1 MVSWLTRFSLKN
13 VAAIVLLVVL
23 VTGGGL
29 YEATQLKMEA
39 MPDIDFPVIVAITPY
54 PGASPEDI
62 DQKVTG
68 PIEKEV
74 MGVKGVQKVT
84 SVSAD
89 STSVVVAQFDFDAD
103 LDKAQQAMQDSIH
116 RLKLP
121 DGVMDT
127 TFNRFGFN
135 TYPLITLA
143 VTSDKK
149 NTATLERWVTDK
161 AKPELEA
168 IDGVGEVQVKGEGAK
183 AIYIRL
189 KPEQLKKYNLSLQ
202 QVEQALQSANLS
214 LPVGDLKSG
223 SVDMPI
229 RIDQKITNIDQLKNY
244 ELTVPAN
251 PGEGIQDAFN
261 QIGQG
266 MGQLGQAVGGLGQ
279 AVSGL
284 GQAVNGLGQGMGQL
298 SQGMAILQMAQAKQA
313 QIIGDQVELN
323 KTLQELQKNP
333 GNAGLKAKAA
343 GLQRDIAI
351 NMAVLKQLGEKM
363 KSANASPNPM
373 LSRSNINMAGRPSL
387 PSAKTKKPEM
397 KDPEIKTVKLGDIA
411 TVTESAD
418 DNTMI
423 TRTDGKPSVNID
435 IIKNPDANVIDV
447 ADQVNKQIAELK
459 KANPDIHIIKL
470 FDQSEGVK
478 ASIRSMIREGFLGA
492 LFASL
497 IILLFLRKFRIT
509 LISIVS
515 IPVSILAAIIL
526 LKQADISLNI
536 MTLGG
541 IAVAIGRVVDDSIVV
556 IENIYRHMMRKPER
570 TSEIIFLATKEVAAA
585 ITSST
590 LTTVSVFIPLGF
602 IDGIVG
608 KVFYPFALTVA
619 IALLCSLIVAVTIVP
634 VLSKIMLLRGTKM
647 RADRSHSR
655 FASGYKMALAWV
667 LRHKAIVLSGSIAL
681 LALSLGLI
689 PLVGTSFLPSD
700 KDKAMQVNLK
710 MPSGTDLQKTNEIAG
725 KIEAILKKHKE
736 VEIISTSVGNLRGQ
750 LMSDGSIGSPNRAA
764 IFVKLADRTNMDP
777 FLNQVRTEL
786 KPLGQEGEIEVTE
799 VKSVGP
805 PSSSISVSVQG
816 NSMAQIKDVTEALT
830 SRLKHVYGLTNVSNN
845 LSAGRKIVNIHVDDA
860 KAAQKGLVAQQ
871 VAFTIRGLLDA
882 DKLFEIENGAM
893 SQDVRLGLEE
903 KNLNSIDKLK
913 EIQILS
919 QSGELV
925 KLGDI
930 ADVNVVSGPV
940 SIQKQNGERYATV
953 SGDVTIKDTGAV
965 SQEVQ
970 SVINQMDIPKGVSVK
985 IGGDTEEMNKS
996 FAQLGVAMVVAIA
1009 AVYIVMMISFG
1020 EATAP
1025 FTILFSL
1032 PFAVI
1037 GGLAGL
1043 WISGQP
1049 ISVSAM
1055 IGALMLI
1062 GIVVTNAIVLIDRV
1076 KQVRARG
1083 LKIEDA
1089 LLEAAGTRL
1098 RPILM
1103 TAFATIFALL
1113 PLGLGYGEGTL
1124 MSQGLAVVV
1133 IGGLTSSTFLT
1144 LFIVPIVYLLFTRI
1158 RERWIKDIA

>member
-1 MVSWLTRFSLKN
+1 MSWLTRFSLKN

-202 QVEQALQSANLS
+202 QVEQALQSANMS
-214 LPVGDLKSG
+214 LPVGDLRSG

-323 KTLQELQKNP
+323 KTLQELQKNS

-373 LSRSNINMAGRPSL
+373 LSRSNINMAGRPPL

-509 LISIVS
+509 LISIIS

-634 VLSKIMLLRGTKM
+634 VLAKIMLLRGTKM

-655 FASGYKMALAWV
+655 FASGYKKALAWA

-816 NSMAQIKDVTEALT
+816 NSMAQIKNVTESLT
-830 SRLKHVYGLTNVSNN
+830 SRLK
-845 LSAGRKIVNIHVDDA
+845 
-860 KAAQKGLVAQQ
+860 
-871 VAFTIRGLLDA
+871 
-882 DKLFEIENGAM
+882 
-893 SQDVRLGLEE
+893 
-903 KNLNSIDKLK
+903 
-913 EIQILS
+913 
-919 QSGELV
+919 
-925 KLGDI
+925 
-930 ADVNVVSGPV
+930 
-940 SIQKQNGERYATV
+940 
-953 SGDVTIKDTGAV
+953 
-965 SQEVQ
+965 
-970 SVINQMDIPKGVSVK
+970 
-985 IGGDTEEMNKS
+985 
-996 FAQLGVAMVVAIA
+996 
-1009 AVYIVMMISFG
+1009 
-1020 EATAP
+1020 
-1025 FTILFSL
+1025 
-1032 PFAVI
+1032 
-1037 GGLAGL
+1037 
-1043 WISGQP
+1043 
-1049 ISVSAM
+1049 
-1055 IGALMLI
+1055 
-1062 GIVVTNAIVLIDRV
+1062 
-1076 KQVRARG
+1076 
-1083 LKIEDA
+1083 
-1089 LLEAAGTRL
+1089 
-1098 RPILM
+1098 
-1103 TAFATIFALL
+1103 
-1113 PLGLGYGEGTL
+1113 
-1124 MSQGLAVVV
+1124 
-1133 IGGLTSSTFLT
+1133 
-1144 LFIVPIVYLLFTRI
+1144 
-1158 RERWIKDIA
+1158 